1 MDDHHAT
8 LWGDTE
14 ESPLAITLPYDFNTI
29 ALPTKILGAMV
40 GGIAF
45 MVLLALAMLIK
56 HGPLAAIPFPLAA
69 LLLAWVAS
77 KYMTTFAGAAKGAIN
92 RDAVVIEPSALG
104 PLRLPGPVGTYR
116 LDQFKTVR
124 VIYGGPVPGASS
136 GYLFAQVYLVGRD
149 GTADICVA
157 SERDITAKALAP
169 QIATAV
175 RLPLEQ
181 QGLVPFDH

>member
-1 MDDHHAT
+1 MA
-8 LWGDTE
+8 LG
-14 ESPLAITLPYDFNTI
+14 LPYQFDTMKLSMTVLR
-29 ALPTKILGAMV
+29 AMLG
-40 GGIAF
+40 GSAF
-45 MVLLALAMLIK
+45 MVFAAVVMLLKSGALAASPCM
-56 HGPLAAIPFPLAA
+56 LAA

-169 QIATAV
+169 QIAAAA

-181 QGLVPFDH
+181 EGLVPFDH